1 MDHGGNIHMASRKTG
16 IPEKRIIDFSAS
28 INPLGMPVS
37 ARLALRRQFS
47 LLGHY
52 PEPFA
57 EGLSEQLGHMLGV
70 DLGSIICGNGST
82 ELIYLI
88 PRTLKPRHVLITA
101 PTFSEYEKACRNNGH
116 ELQVTSY
123 KLQKENNFDVDAD
136 GFIEAIEQQNS
147 RAAEQ
152 QGENATEL
160 LRYSSNAPIN
170 LAFICNPNNPT
181 GRLLRKKDV
190 LKIADAAK
198 RLGCYLVVDEAFIDF
213 CPDESVAHEVA
224 GNPFLI
230 VLRSLTKFY
239 ALAGLRLGYGIFP
252 HAVAEMLKRQKEPWT
267 VNSLAQAAG
276 KASIKDLVYQESS
289 LAVIQAEK
297 EFMENEFEKISVHY
311 LPSAANY
318 YLLQLENAQQVI
330 RALEEK
336 GILVRD
342 CSNFDGLDRTYIRVA
357 VRSRRENTRLIREV
371 RRICGA

>member
-57 EGLSEQLGHMLGV
+57 EGLSEQIGHMLGV
-70 DLGSIICGNGST
+70 GPDAIICGNGST

-101 PTFSEYEKACRNNGH
+101 PTFSEYEKACRNSSDKLH
-116 ELQVTSY
+116 VTRY
-123 KLQKENNFDVDAD
+123 ALKKENNFDVRTDE
-136 GFIEAIEQQNS
+136 FIQAMEGSSGSS
-147 RAAEQ
+147 RV
-152 QGENATEL
+152 T
-160 LRYSSNAPIN
+160 RYASPPCDM
-170 LAFICNPNNPT
+170 AFICNPNNPT
-181 GRLLRKKDV
+181 GRLIRKDDLLR
-190 LKIADAAK
+190 IAEAAK
-198 RLGCYLVVDEAFIDF
+198 RLGCYLIVDEAFIDF
-213 CPDESVAHEVA
+213 CPAESVAHEVA

-276 KASIKDLVYQESS
+276 KASIKDLDYQESS
-289 LAVIQAEK
+289 LAVMLAEK

-342 CSNFDGLDRTYIRVA
+342 CSNFDGLDKTYIRVA
-357 VRSRRENTRLIREV
+357 VRSRRENSRLIREV
-371 RRICGA
+371 GRI